1 MEEIFTQLQIRGYN
15 NIENLIKWMA
25 KARVIDPSQRD
36 TEKWLV
42 EHFRDIPNTKNIT
55 LDKFKEIVNI
65 FAEEQNKSMEEMSAR
80 LGKQIPAVLDQVDS
94 SPGIYVA
101 APGSEKLAIFSRV
114 TVCSDMS
121 TVTDY
126 SQLINQDD
134 SNGEVATSVTSSIGG
149 VPVCSQGAVADSSQ
163 GEVTAGSQGDVTD
176 CNIQIVTS
184 SQAEISDSDTSSCET
199 TSQSNKS
206 DET

>member
-25 KARVIDPSQRD
+25 KAHVIDPSKRD

-42 EHFRDIPNTKNIT
+42 DHFRDVPNTKNIS

-65 FAEEQNKSMEEMSAR
+65 FAEEQNKSLEEMSAR
-80 LGKQIPAVLDQVDS
+80 LVDS

-126 SQLINQDD
+126 SLLMNQDS
-134 SNGEVATSVTSSIGG
+134 SNGEVAESVNSRNGE

-176 CNIQIVTS
+176 CNIQIVTG
-184 SQAEISDSDTSSCET
+184 SQGDTSDSDTSSYDT